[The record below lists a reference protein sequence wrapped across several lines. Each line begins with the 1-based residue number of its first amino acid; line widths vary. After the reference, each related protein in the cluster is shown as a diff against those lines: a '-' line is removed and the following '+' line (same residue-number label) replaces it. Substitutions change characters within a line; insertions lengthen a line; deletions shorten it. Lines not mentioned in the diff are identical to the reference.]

1 MKKTLAVSLDDTLVD
16 RLRKTAS
23 KENSSISRLV
33 TIAVERYLK
42 REEKKWVMYSKK
54 YSSLMIQED

>member
-42 REEKKWVMYSKK
+42 REEKK
-54 YSSLMIQED
+54 

>member
-42 REEKKWVMYSKK
+42 REEKKWVMYFKK